1 MTDSIMD
8 RTSPVFP
15 KAEIPPQLHA
25 DLHRLNPWWTGR
37 AMTSHPQMRRHLV
50 TQIRR
55 RIDADLAP
63 IIAVRG
69 PRQVGKTT
77 AQLQIIADLIKEGTP
92 PTSILRMQFEEQDSL
107 RGIEQPILRIADW
120 FEQNITGDSFNAL
133 ARDGQRAYL
142 FLDEMQNLDRWH
154 TQLKSLVDSTS
165 VKVIVTGSSALRIEM
180 GRDSLAGRISTVEAG
195 VLSLTE
201 IGALRNLDTIPPFLP
216 DNGLSSL
223 TDKNF
228 WQELRDYGQRN
239 AKFRLESF
247 RHFSERGGYPLV
259 HNRSN
264 TDWPLLADQLN
275 ETVIKRVIQHDL
287 RVSSHGG
294 RRRDVQLLEELFRL
308 ACRYA
313 GQTPTVTMLADEARQ
328 SLNANIGSQRV
339 TQYLRFLADTLLIR
353 LIPPLEIRLKRKRG
367 SSKLCLADHGLR
379 ASWLQEQ
386 IPLTSDGLE
395 KYPELTTLAGH
406 LAESIFGSVA
416 STIHG
421 LDLAHFPQRGIE
433 REVDFV
439 LTVGARRIP
448 VEIKYQRRIDPLRD
462 TLGIRSFL
470 DKSVNNASFG
480 LLITQD
486 NSGESDD
493 PRIVTMPLS
502 TFMLLR

>member
-1 MTDSIMD
+1 MVKQYPIFVD
-8 RTSPVFP
+8 
-15 KAEIPPQLHA
+15 AEISPQLSA
-25 DLHRLNPWWTGR
+25 NLRRMNPWWLGDP
-37 AMTSHPQMRRHLV
+37 MSPQPQMRRHLV
-50 TQIRR
+50 AQIHRR
-55 RIDADLAP
+55 LNAGIAP
-63 IIAVRG
+63 IVVVRG
-69 PRQVGKTT
+69 SRQVGKTT
-77 AQLQIIADLIKEGTP
+77 AQFHIIEDLLKAGIP
-92 PTSILRMQFEEQDSL
+92 PTSILRVQFDDLESL
-107 RGIEQPILRIADW
+107 QRIPEPILTVSDW
-120 FEQNITGDSFNAL
+120 FQRNITEKSFNLL
-133 ARDGQRAYL
+133 AQDGQQAYL
-142 FLDEMQNLDRWH
+142 FFDEIQNLDGWH
-154 TQLKSLVDSTS
+154 TQLKSLVDNTS
-165 VKVIVTGSSALRIEM
+165 VNVVVTGSSALRIEL

-201 IGALRNLDTIPPFLP
+201 IGALRNLDIIPPFLS
-216 DNGLSSL
+216 DNGLEPL
-223 TDKNF
+223 TDKQF
-228 WQELRDYGQRN
+228 WQELRDYGQQN
-239 AKFRLESF
+239 VNFRLESF

-287 RVSSHGG
+287 RASSRGG
-294 RRRDVQLLEELFRL
+294 RRRDAPLLEELFRL

-313 GQTPTVTMLADEARQ
+313 GQTPTVAMLAEESRL
-328 SLNANIGSQRV
+328 SLGANVGSQRV

-353 LIPPLEIRLKRKRG
+353 MIPPLEIRLKRKRG
-367 SSKLCLADHGLR
+367 SPKLCLADHGLR

-395 KYPELTTLAGH
+395 QRPELTTIAGH

-416 STIHG
+416 STING
-421 LDLAHFPQRGIE
+421 LDIAHFPPRGIE

-439 LTVGARRIP
+439 LTVGARRVP

>member
-1 MTDSIMD
+1 MNKQYPIFVDTEI
-8 RTSPVFP
+8 SPQLSADLRRMNP
-15 KAEIPPQLHA
+15 WWSGEPIPPQ
-25 DLHRLNPWWTGR
+25 PKT
-37 AMTSHPQMRRHLV
+37 RRHLV
-50 TQIRR
+50 AQITRR
-55 RIDADLAP
+55 LNAGIAP
-63 IIAVRG
+63 IVVVRG
-69 PRQVGKTT
+69 SRQVGKTT
-77 AQLQIIADLIKEGTP
+77 AQFHIIEDLLKEGIP
-92 PTSILRMQFEEQDSL
+92 PTSILRVQFDVLESL
-107 RGIEQPILRIADW
+107 QKISEPILTISDW
-120 FEQNITGDSFNAL
+120 FQRNITEKSFNAL
-133 ARDGQRAYL
+133 AHDGQQAYL
-142 FLDEMQNLDRWH
+142 FFDEVQNLDRWH

-180 GRDSLAGRISTVEAG
+180 DRDSLAGRISTVEAG
-195 VLSLTE
+195 MLSLTE

-275 ETVIKRVIQHDL
+275 ETVIKRVIQYDL

-313 GQTPTVTMLADEARQ
+313 GQTPTVTMLAEEARL

-395 KYPELTTLAGH
+395 KYPDLTTLAGH

-416 STIHG
+416 STIHS

-439 LTVGARRIP
+439 LTVGDRRVP

-462 TLGIRSFL
+462 TVGIRSFL
-470 DKSVNNASFG
+470 DKSVNHASFG

>member
-1 MTDSIMD
+1 MNRQYPIFVDATI
-8 RTSPVFP
+8 SPQLSADLRRMNP
-15 KAEIPPQLHA
+15 WWIGESIPPQ
-25 DLHRLNPWWTGR
+25 PK
-37 AMTSHPQMRRHLV
+37 MRRHLV
-50 TQIRR
+50 AQIDRR
-55 RIDADLAP
+55 LAAGIAP
-63 IIAVRG
+63 IVLVRG
-69 PRQVGKTT
+69 SRQVGKTT
-77 AQLQIIADLIKEGTP
+77 AQFHIIEDLLKEGVP
-92 PTSILRMQFEEQDSL
+92 PTSILRVQFDELASL
-107 RGIEQPILRIADW
+107 QQVKEPILTISDW
-120 FEQNITGDSFNAL
+120 FQQNITEKSFNSL
-133 ARDGQRAYL
+133 AQDGQKAYL
-142 FLDEMQNLDRWH
+142 FFDEVQNLDGWH
-154 TQLKSLVDSTS
+154 AQLKSLVDNTS
-165 VKVIVTGSSALRIEM
+165 VNAIVTGSSALRIEM
-180 GRDSLAGRISTVEAG
+180 GRDSLAGRISPVDAG

-223 TDKNF
+223 THKEF
-228 WQELRDYGQRN
+228 WEELRAYGQRN
-239 AKFRLESF
+239 AEFRLEAF

-294 RRRDVQLLEELFRL
+294 RRRDAQLLEELFRL

-313 GQTPTVTMLADEARQ
+313 GQAPTVTMLADEARQ

-367 SSKLCLADHGLR
+367 SSKLCLVDHGLR

-395 KYPELTTLAGH
+395 QYPELTSLAGH

-421 LDLAHFPQRGIE
+421 LDIAHFPQRGIE

-439 LTVGARRIP
+439 LTVGAQRVP

-486 NSGESDD
+486 NSGEVDD
-493 PRIVTMPLS
+493 PRIVTIPLS